1 MWESYLENL
10 EGGKCTP
17 RFSERV
23 EIASSWYKSL
33 ETVDIYSEAFVK
45 LRNQA
50 ASEQSNPNCNATAVQ
65 QQLLYPSK
73 ASESYRL
80 HYSEIMR
87 SAQKFVSHTEATSR
101 YLRLK

>member
-1 MWESYLENL
+1 
-10 EGGKCTP
+10 
-17 RFSERV
+17 V

-33 ETVDIYSEAFVK
+33 ETVDICSETFVK
-45 LRNQA
+45 LRDQA

-80 HYSEIMR
+80 HYS
-87 SAQKFVSHTEATSR
+87 
-101 YLRLK
+101 